1 MRGMLIVVPV
11 LIFAVTMI
19 AADAPKAPA
28 AEPKKAP
35 TAEVKKT
42 EPAAPKKAEPAAETK
57 KVEPAPAAAPA
68 APAKPAEEP
77 KKEEPKKEDAKK
89 EEAPKAA
96 PLPDP
101 KVYDIKEETV
111 TDTKT
116 NLVWQRK
123 KGDKSMT
130 HKEAE
135 DYCGTLTLAGADDWR
150 LPTVTEL
157 RTLIVGCQSGT
168 ETCKVDEKCLDSKC
182 WSTACACQAL
192 KGPGEDGFYWQKDVW
207 QGGGKYFWSSSLR
220 PTKKAEKA
228 WDVGFNYGNVYE
240 YDRAQKA
247 DVRCVRAA
255 APAPV
260 PATPAAAPA
269 TPAAATPTK

>member
-1 MRGMLIVVPV
+1 MRGFLIVA
-11 LIFAVTMI
+11 LTATFAVMLF
-19 AADAPKAPA
+19 AAEAPKTPAAEAPKAPA
-28 AEPKKAP
+28 AEPKKA
-35 TAEVKKT
+35 
-42 EPAAPKKAEPAAETK
+42 EPVAPKKVAPAEAK
-57 KVEPAPAAAPA
+57 KPEAVPAPVTPTAS
-68 APAKPAEEP
+68 AKPVEEA
-77 KKEEPKKEDAKK
+77 KKEEPKKEEVKKEEPKKEEAKK
-89 EEAPKAA
+89 EETPPVATPE
-96 PLPDP
+96 P

-116 NLVWQRK
+116 GLVWQRK
-123 KGDKSMT
+123 RTDKSMT

-150 LPTVTEL
+150 LPTVAEL

-168 ETCKVDEKCLDSKC
+168 PACKVDDACTASKC
-182 WSTACACQAL
+182 WSPDCACQAF

-220 PTKKAEKA
+220 PGKKSEKA

-240 YDRAQKA
+240 YDRTQKA

-255 APAPV
+255 
-260 PATPAAAPA
+260 
-269 TPAAATPTK
+269 K

>member
-28 AEPKKAP
+28 AETPK
-35 TAEVKKT
+35 AEVKKA
-42 EPAAPKKAEPAAETK
+42 EPVAPKKAEPAVEAK
-57 KVEPAPAAAPA
+57 KTEPVPAVAAAPA
-68 APAKPAEEP
+68 VAAKPAEAAKKEEP
-77 KKEEPKKEDAKK
+77 KKEEPKKEEPKKEEAKK
-89 EEAPKAA
+89 EETPPAAIPEPKS
-96 PLPDP
+96 
-101 KVYDIKEETV
+101 YDIKEETV

-116 NLVWQRK
+116 GLVWQRK
-123 KGDKSMT
+123 RTDKSMT

-150 LPTVTEL
+150 LPTVAEL

-168 ETCKVDEKCLDSKC
+168 PACKVDDACTASKC
-182 WSTACACQAL
+182 WSSTCACQAL

-220 PTKKAEKA
+220 PGKKSEKA

-240 YDRAQKA
+240 YDRTQKA

-255 APAPV
+255 AAP
-260 PATPAAAPA
+260 AAPA
-269 TPAAATPTK
+269 K

>member
-1 MRGMLIVVPV
+1 MLIVVPV

-35 TAEVKKT
+35 TAEVKKA
-42 EPAAPKKAEPAAETK
+42 EPVAPKKAEPVAETK
-57 KVEPAPAAAPA
+57 KAEPAPAAAPA
-68 APAKPAEEP
+68 APAKPAEAAKKEEP
-77 KKEEPKKEDAKK
+77 KKEEPKKE
-89 EEAPKAA
+89 ETPPTPAP
-96 PLPDP
+96 PDP
-101 KVYDIKEETV
+101 KKYDIKEETV
-111 TDTKT
+111 TDTAT

-123 KGDKSMT
+123 RTDKSMT

-168 ETCKVDEKCLDSKC
+168 PACKVDDACTASKC
-182 WSTACACQAL
+182 WSPACACQAL

-220 PTKKAEKA
+220 PGKKSEKA

-240 YDRAQKA
+240 YDRTQKA
-247 DVRCVRAA
+247 DVRCVRGAT
-255 APAPV
+255 APAP
-260 PATPAAAPA
+260 APA
-269 TPAAATPTK
+269 TPAATTAPAK